1 MHEWRAI
8 CVEDFSRNHRR
19 SVKSLMVCLDIAG
32 HAVRVRTS
40 TMRNVPLDL
49 AKSVAAVFA
58 LAGFAVACVSG
69 LLWEMS
75 ATAAMW
81 RGLVAMAVC
90 FAVGSIAGAVLERV
104 VREHNKSYEAN
115 KPLPQLLR
123 PASQSTT
130 GGGGG
135 GARAMGGDGELDG
148 QEDDAKNM

>member
-1 MHEWRAI
+1 
-8 CVEDFSRNHRR
+8 
-19 SVKSLMVCLDIAG
+19 MVCLDIAG
-32 HAVRVRTS
+32 HAVGVRTS
-40 TMRNVPLDL
+40 TMKNVPLDL

-58 LAGFAVACVSG
+58 LAGFAVGCISG

-90 FAVGSIAGAVLERV
+90 FVVGSIAGAVLERL

-135 GARAMGGDGELDG
+135 GARAIGGEDELDG